1 MSSYENQEK
10 HAQNTEKAS
19 APKELPLGFLVSIG
33 IFSMITIGI
42 LVTQK
47 DKKMKLLNLLKT
59 KSFLVSLAVII
70 VWCYYWLYYVKDDQ
84 DEHEKY
90 KRATKQA
97 VLGFIIALLAHLE
110 LKVAPFWLIWITA
123 YYLDI

>member
-1 MSSYENQEK
+1 MSSYESQEK
-10 HAQNTEKAS
+10 HAQNTEKS
-19 APKELPLGFLVSIG
+19 PAPKELPLGFLVSIC

-47 DKKMKLLNLLKT
+47 EKKMKVINLLKN
-59 KSFLVSLAVII
+59 KPFLISLVVII
-70 VWCYYWLYYVKDDQ
+70 VWCYYWLYHVKEDTEDA
-84 DEHEKY
+84 EKF

-97 VLGFIIALLAHLE
+97 ILGFIIALLAHLE

>member
-10 HAQNTEKAS
+10 HAQNTEKS
-19 APKELPLGFLVSIG
+19 PAPKKMPLGFLVSIG
-33 IFSMITIGI
+33 IFSIITIGI

-47 DKKMKLLNLLKT
+47 EKKMKLINLLKN
-59 KSFLVSLAVII
+59 KAFLVSLVVII
-70 VWCYYWLYYVKDDQ
+70 VWCYYWLFHVKDETEQ
-84 DEHEKY
+84 HEKY

-97 VLGFIIALLAHLE
+97 ILGFMIALLAHLE

>member
-10 HAQNTEKAS
+10 HAQNNEKAS
-19 APKELPLGFLVSIG
+19 APKDLPLGFLASIG

-47 DKKMKLLNLLKT
+47 EKKMKLLNLLKN
-59 KSFLVSLAVII
+59 KSFLISLVII
-70 VWCYYWLYYVKDDQ
+70 IAWCYYWLYYVKDEQ
-84 DEHEKY
+84 DRHEKY